1 MRHAAMVEWK
11 GEEEETHSHQNT
23 VDASSIILFLDL
35 LWVKKEKRYYE
46 RIGYEKI

>member
-1 MRHAAMVEWK
+1 MTTHELYFRCLKKECMRHAAMVEWK

-35 LWVKKEKRYYE
+35 L
-46 RIGYEKI
+46 